1 MGQGFMRAVVL
12 FVAVCGAGAAFGQA
26 PDTVFLEELTW
37 TEVRD
42 AVAAGTTTVIIPTGG
57 TEQNGPH
64 MVLGKH
70 NYLVRHKAGETARR
84 LGDALVAPVMA
95 YVPEGASIPPRGTC
109 ASPAPSPRRPPCSSR

>member
-1 MGQGFMRAVVL
+1 MRIGEGLIVIL
-12 FVAVCGAGAAFGQA
+12 LAGVWVSAQTQ
-26 PDTVFLEELTW
+26 DTVFLEELTW

-70 NYLVRHKAGETARR
+70 N
-84 LGDALVAPVMA
+84 
-95 YVPEGASIPPRGTC
+95 
-109 ASPAPSPRRPPCSSR
+109 